1 MAVWP
6 SIAEPIFPIR
16 EVTLFPAYSTE
27 KEGPY
32 VQQRRKWSKAKKVF
46 SLEWDEKCAL
56 TETDYQLLETFFLNN
71 QGLAFTWTHVATG
84 TSYTVMF
91 NQDELD
97 SQIVFPGYRSLSV
110 QIREV

>member
-46 SLEWDEKCAL
+46 LLEWDEKCAL
-56 TETDYQLLETFFLNN
+56 TEADYQLLETFFLDN
-71 QGLAFTWTHVATG
+71 QGLAFTWTHVATAV
-84 TSYTVMF
+84 SYTVMF
-91 NQDELD
+91 IQDSLD
-97 SQIVFPGYRSLSV
+97 SEIIFPGFRTCSL
-110 QIREV
+110 QMREV